1 MCCSFPIINPCEKM
15 WFFLCT
21 PHLSCSLSSNIF
33 LQRVLIKYSPL
44 VHLDISIY
52 QRSSIIH
59 GITDSQNC
67 ISWKRQLRS
76 AAPTIYPSPSI
87 LLTMSLD
94 SLLPMPHHSLSKKI
108 QLLFT
113 ALQQMLCFDAQC
125 LSDRA
130 LKWLWPGADIEGWN
144 QACSPIFNCN

>member
-15 WFFLCT
+15 WFFFLCT

-87 LLTMSLD
+87 LLTMSLTATSPCFWNTSRDSASTISLD
-94 SLLPMPHHSLSKKI
+94 SLLQCPTTHLAKKYSYFLLLCSRCFALMLSVY
-108 QLLFT
+108 QTEL
-113 ALQQMLCFDAQC
+113 
-125 LSDRA
+125 
-130 LKWLWPGADIEGWN
+130 
-144 QACSPIFNCN
+144 